1 MKKYTLLIAIMI
13 FSKIVVAQCDN
24 NVSTNPSAP
33 TNNALPDVQPAIPG
47 TVPYQVDT
55 RYLNGFDWVNGNAGL
70 PNQEYSLLGMM
81 YNPTQPYTTMSNI
94 QNVNLTGYYVYLN
107 KILGNDLMR
116 IENGWELMLIN
127 LGRYPDN
134 TPHFST
140 DLNSIPYLVFY
151 NKFTGVLRVFVQ
163 FGYNQPP
170 PNSINGVRI
179 DLKYTVPNITSKNV
193 SGILRLSGGK
203 DRALNLPTTSKKIT
217 AVAPKEGQVNFW
229 MSGDFQL
236 TYDPCVCVHITQLDL
251 TFNFFSETD
260 FKLHGRGIEVEEPLI
275 SNSTILDK
283 DFLSNVDPD
292 LIDKEGGLIIYESIY
307 KLIDDYIAKME
318 DYNDRLIYVNR
329 HNKEVKENLL
339 IAKAVR
345 KIITVGITAAV
356 GTPEILA
363 LQSTLVKLFF
373 NDNSDKSKEK
383 VKKLFEKFSEIAGK
397 QFDTYVS
404 KNFVLQN
411 APQKPIVPT
420 ANFSEMYF
428 SGTLTDTDIARGPT
442 FTTPG
447 SFKNNVSIDPITNQ
461 PVNNIL
467 DLPYQDVYGY
477 PVYNQPVG
485 VFALLEQPVLEKSEH
500 NIVTSISNPISSII
514 HNKIQYKLKAPLKY
528 TFNPALN
535 ITTKNIEAMIVI
547 KAINDPTSN
556 ILAPANLGYNFYT
569 NVIDKSINLISE
581 SVNTY
586 SNDVIIDYLK
596 QENQQGVFNKK
607 IDTLV
612 YTSTFLPIDVLNTMV
627 FEMSTSENLG
637 GFNYSA
643 PSGSANSLLRSYW
656 SDIKVELKLKVDVQ
670 FAGTNTDGNPNK
682 FTYIFTYEIG
692 ESYIVLK
699 NTELYPSLA
708 NSIADIYQ
716 YEEDLDFSNLVFNGT
731 PIEGC
736 ELNGNSYTCQAW
748 NDITINGNLSTSNG
762 YTVNLIA
769 GNQIE
774 TFPESVISPEINLSI
789 VPVLNYSQPMP
800 EATSTYVSN
809 FCNKLL
815 ADSLDYQ
822 ANSVPVNKILLDSVQ
837 EIQNSISN
845 SLNLTNNELDFQLF
859 PNPSTQLTTVV
870 VEGNESGLATLSIFD
885 IMGKEQN
892 LIIQGQNGQFNFDVS
907 TLAKGMYFVKVN
919 TIGASKT
926 KQLIVK

>member
-1 MKKYTLLIAIMI
+1 MKKYILLIAII
-13 FSKIVVAQCDN
+13 VFSKIVVAQCDN

-47 TVPYQVDT
+47 TVPYQLDT
-55 RYLNGFDWVNGNAGL
+55 RYLNRFDWVNGNAGL
-70 PNQEYSLLGMM
+70 PNQEYSLLNMW

-94 QNVNLTGYYVYLN
+94 QNVNLTGYYGYLN

-163 FGYNQPP
+163 FGYNETP

-179 DLKYTVPNITSKNV
+179 DLSYYVSNSLSTNV

-217 AVAPKEGQVNFW
+217 AVAPKEGQANFW

-251 TFNFFSETD
+251 KFNFFSETD
-260 FKLHGRGIEVEEPLI
+260 FKLHGRGVEVAEPLI

-292 LIDKEGGLIIYESIY
+292 LIDTEGGLIIYESIY
-307 KLIDDYIAKME
+307 KLMDDYIAKME

-345 KIITVGITAAV
+345 KIITVGITAAI

-363 LQSTLVKLFF
+363 LQSDLAKLFF
-373 NDNSDKSKEK
+373 NDNSDKSKAK
-383 VKKLFEKFSEIAGK
+383 VKKLFDKFSEKAGK
-397 QFDTYVS
+397 QFDTFIS
-404 KNFVLQN
+404 KNFVLQD

-428 SGTLTDTDIARGPT
+428 SGTLENTSIARGPT

-447 SFKNNVSIDPITNQ
+447 SFKNNVSIDPNTNQ

-485 VFALLEQPVLEKSEH
+485 VFALLEQPVLEKSEFSS
-500 NIVTSISNPISSII
+500 VTPFPNASKIDYL
-514 HNKIQYKLKAPLKY
+514 NKTQYKLKSPLKY
-528 TFNPALN
+528 TFNPSLN
-535 ITTKNIEAMIVI
+535 LTNKKMEAMILI
-547 KAINDPTSN
+547 KVINDPNSN
-556 ILAPANLGYNFYT
+556 IIIPASNSTSFFSTIVL
-569 NVIDKSINLISE
+569 DKSINLVSE
-581 SVNTY
+581 DINTY
-586 SNDVIIDYLK
+586 NNDVIYEYLILN
-596 QENQQGVFNKK
+596 NQGGFIKK
-607 IDTLV
+607 VDTIT
-612 YTSTFLPIDVLNTMV
+612 YTSNFLPIDVFNSMV
-627 FEMSTSENLG
+627 FEISTLEYLG
-637 GFNYSA
+637 AITFP
-643 PSGSANSLLRSYW
+643 PSSISNILNRSNW
-656 SDIKVELKLKVDVQ
+656 SNIKVELKLKVDVQ
-670 FAGTNTDGNPNK
+670 FAGTNTDGNPNN
-682 FTYIFTYEIG
+682 FTYLFTYEIG
-692 ESYIVLK
+692 ENNIILK

-736 ELNGNSYTCQAW
+736 ELNGTTYTCQAW

-762 YTVNLIA
+762 YIVNLIA

-774 TFPESVISPEINLSI
+774 AFPESVISPEINLSI

-809 FCNKLL
+809 FCNKLM

-822 ANSVPVNKILLDSVQ
+822 ANTVPINKILLDSVQ

-845 SLNLTNNELDFQLF
+845 SLNLTNAELDFQLF
-859 PNPSTQLTTVV
+859 PNPSSQLTIVI
-870 VEGNESGLATLSIFD
+870 VEGNESGPATLSVFD
-885 IMGKEQN
+885 VMGKEQN

-907 TLAKGMYFVKVN
+907 TLAKGMYFVRVN